1 MARTPI
7 WRSIYETLR
16 AEVVDGSFN
25 AGDKLPTEKELS
37 ERFGVN
43 RHTVRRALAELS
55 LAGIISVRRGSG
67 AYVSEGVLEYKIGPR
82 TRFSHNV
89 SELGRTPSQKL
100 LRAEIRD
107 SEPRVADRLGI
118 KTGKP
123 VVLIEQL
130 GEADGTPV
138 TATQQYF
145 PAERF
150 PDFADVLAETR
161 SVTAAMRKFGVI
173 DYMRAW
179 TRIAAVSPSRVIARK
194 LSQPDNAP
202 VLRAEA
208 LNLDMAGQPIE
219 YSVTYFAGQ
228 RAALLV
234 DTESYTR
241 SAAEIVA
248 EEPAA
253 AEAPRDAPKDGRKPP
268 AKEASGGVVAAD
280 QRPPRRARQG

>member
-7 WRSIYETLR
+7 WRSIYETLK
-16 AEVVDGSFN
+16 AEVVDGSFK

-37 ERFGVN
+37 ERFEVN

-55 LAGIISVRRGSG
+55 LAGIITVRRGSG
-67 AYVSEGVLEYKIGPR
+67 AYVSEGVLDYKIGPR

-100 LRAEIRD
+100 LRAETREA
-107 SEPRVADRLGI
+107 EPRVAERLGL
-118 KTGKP
+118 KRGKS
-123 VVLIEQL
+123 VIMVEQL
-130 GEADGTPV
+130 GEVDDTPV
-138 TATQQYF
+138 IASQQFF
-145 PAERF
+145 PADRF
-150 PDFADVLAETR
+150 VDFADVLAEAR
-161 SVTAAMRKFGVI
+161 SVTAAMRRFGVI
-173 DYMRAW
+173 DYVRAW

-234 DTESYTR
+234 DTESFAR
-241 SAAEIVA
+241 SDLEMSDDRAVASAADA
-248 EEPAA
+248 EEPMLAA
-253 AEAPRDAPKDGRKPP
+253 APEP
-268 AKEASGGVVAAD
+268 V
-280 QRPPRRARQG
+280 RRVRQG